1 MNTQERRG
9 FLLPSAATCRVCHRP
24 LRSMLSVL
32 QGVGPVCSKKVRQAL
47 EQILERVIR
56 GEAEPED
63 QIAYAM
69 SPEERQRAVEARV
82 RQAYLEQLHQNRRPS
97 REPVTVEVESRTRE
111 IRREPTTVE
120 WIDRDHAWVQSQRG
134 GRYQVTEHA
143 CTCPDFVYRRSRN
156 PELAQ
161 EGCRHMQA
169 LRLARE
175 EVRERRRQA
184 MRIARM
190 RTQQATAS
198 IVVNQTHEENHPTFA
213 QIDWTVEAE
222 RDRVLDIWCRNRA
235 WDGVFISR
243 DDAAWETLKD
253 LARQEWEYRYEN
265 VLGGTGNTFGVE
277 IEVQFENS
285 WSRDMALRDL
295 YNEGLTT
302 GTQIRG
308 YHSGDGQGFWK
319 PERDGSLGTYG
330 VEFVSPVLNDDP
342 ESWKQIERVTEILRH
357 HGAYVDDH
365 CGGHIHLGIA
375 PLDHRTYSWQRLAQ
389 IGVGYE
395 KQLYRVGGANS
406 DQYRSTGRPGQHRGS
421 HYAKPLPRGLSFNG
435 NITAAEARRR
445 ISNGS
450 RYTIFNTTNI
460 DRTSGRPAIEF
471 RYPNGILDH
480 RQIQAQIQV
489 ANAILHQA
497 AVIRNGS
504 PQSEFT
510 PRFSEENK
518 HARLTD
524 HLTPEAEEKNFREF
538 LDVLANPQDRLAATW
553 LWLRGRS

>member
-1 MNTQERRG
+1 M
-9 FLLPSAATCRVCHRP
+9 PSAATCRVCHRP
-24 LRSMLSVL
+24 LRSRLSVL

-47 EQILERVIR
+47 DQILQRVLR

-82 RQAYLEQLHQNRRPS
+82 RQVYLEQLRQHRRPS
-97 REPVTVEVESRTRE
+97 RDPVTVEVESRTRG
-111 IRREPTTVE
+111 ISREPTTVE
-120 WIDRDHAWVQSQRG
+120 WIDRDHAWVQSERG

-143 CTCPDFVYRRSRN
+143 CTCPDFTFRRSRD
-156 PELAQ
+156 PELAH

-175 EVRERRRQA
+175 EVRERRREALRMARLRRQQPQA
-184 MRIARM
+184 SV
-190 RTQQATAS
+190 T
-198 IVVNQTHEENHPTFA
+198 VVTERHAENHPTFA
-213 QIDWTVEAE
+213 QIDWTIEAE
-222 RDRVLDIWCRNRA
+222 RERVLDIWRRNRA
-235 WDGVFISR
+235 WDGVYISR
-243 DDAAWETLKD
+243 NDSAWEALKEQ
-253 LARQEWEYRYEN
+253 ASREWEYRYEN

-277 IEVQFENS
+277 IEVQFDNS
-285 WSRDMALRDL
+285 FSRERALRDL
-295 YNEGLTT
+295 YNEGLTI
-302 GTQIRG
+302 GPQLRG
-308 YHSGDGQGFWK
+308 YHSGDGRGFWK

-357 HGAYVDDH
+357 YGAYVDEH

-375 PLDHRTYSWQRLAQ
+375 PLDHRTYSWQRLAR

-395 KQLYRVGGANS
+395 KQLYRMGGANS
-406 DQYRSTGRPGQHRGS
+406 VQYRNTGTPGIHRGS
-421 HYAKPLPRGLSFNG
+421 HYAQPLPRNLGFSG
-435 NITAAEARRR
+435 QVSAVEARRR

-471 RYPNGILDH
+471 RYPNGTLDH

-489 ANAILHQA
+489 ANAMLHQA
-497 AVIRNGS
+497 AVIRNDS

-510 PRFSEENK
+510 PRFSEESR
-518 HARLTD
+518 HARWANALT
-524 HLTPEAEEKNFREF
+524 TEAEEKNFREF

-553 LWLRGRS
+553 LWLRGRA